1 MNSERTRFF
10 RSIRFRLTAW
20 YALILFIIIL
30 LLGVGVAKVLERELR
45 QDVDV
50 RLRASAEEVL
60 YQWQQS
66 MTFGGQNT
74 YLYVTTSPAE
84 FSFPSQ
90 LIQIVS
96 SDGRLLF
103 TSENLGQRQLPTI
116 AAGAGRNAGMR
127 YENTEL
133 DGATLRVLT
142 YPILLSRG
150 GVIGVI
156 NVAEPLIQIDDM
168 LSDLRRQF
176 LAAAMA
182 GALLAALAGWFLA
195 GRALKPV
202 DQMVYR
208 AQEIANSSSERLALD
223 QRLDVP
229 PTEDELARL
238 ATTFNNVLGQMEV
251 SFATQRQF
259 VADASHEL
267 RTPLTA
273 IRGNVDLLE
282 MQLRRSDALDD
293 DTERSII
300 DLKRESSRMSR
311 LTDDL
316 LTLARSEAPGGLAI
330 QCQPV
335 DLAEIAKDVVRTVLA
350 SGSDSERSQEL
361 SIEGDDEV
369 IVTGDRDRL
378 EQVMLI
384 LCDNARRY
392 SSAADSVVLRVTQDR
407 NGGRFSV
414 SDTGTGI
421 SSGDQQRIFTRFFR
435 SDASRERASGGTGLG
450 LAIAK
455 AIVNA
460 HGGEI
465 EVRSELGVG
474 STFTVILPNGGC
486 FERRA

>member
-1 MNSERTRFF
+1 MTSGHTRFF

-30 LLGVGVAKVLERELR
+30 MLGAGVAKVLERELR

-50 RLRASAEEVL
+50 RLRTSAEEML
-60 YQWQQS
+60 DQFQGS
-66 MTFGGQNT
+66 MQAGGQIAVIQT
-74 YLYVTTSPAE
+74 KTSPAT

-90 LIQIVS
+90 MIQLVGL
-96 SDGRLLF
+96 DGHVIF
-103 TSENLGQRQLPTI
+103 KTENLGLRVLPTVP
-116 AAGAGRNAGMR
+116 APVGREATMR
-127 YENTEL
+127 YENSEL

-142 YPILLSRG
+142 YPLYWPDR
-150 GVIGVI
+150 GVIGAI
-156 NVAEPLIQIDDM
+156 NVAEPLIQINDM

-176 LAAAMA
+176 FAAAIA
-182 GALLAALAGWFLA
+182 GALLAAVAGWFLA

-202 DQMVYR
+202 DQMVFR
-208 AQEIANSSSERLALD
+208 AQQIANSSRERLVLD

-229 PTEDELARL
+229 TTEDELARL

-251 SFATQRQF
+251 SFSTQRQF

-282 MQLRRSDALDD
+282 MQLRRGGEIDGGV
-293 DTERSII
+293 EQSIL
-300 DLKRESSRMSR
+300 DLKRESGRMSR
-311 LTDDL
+311 LTEDL

-330 QCQPV
+330 QCRPV
-335 DLAEIAKDVVRTVLA
+335 DLSEVAKDVVRTILA
-350 SGSDSERSQEL
+350 TGPEPVV
-361 SIEGDDEV
+361 SIEGNDEV
-369 IVTGDRDRL
+369 IVSGDRDRL

-392 SSAADSVVLRVTQDR
+392 TPQDGSIVLHLAQDR
-407 NGGRFSV
+407 NAARVSV
-414 SDTGTGI
+414 IDTGTGI
-421 SSGDQQRIFTRFFR
+421 STEDQQWIFTRFFR
-435 SDASRERASGGTGLG
+435 ADASRERASGGTGLG

-455 AIVNA
+455 AIVSA
-460 HGGEI
+460 HSGEI
-465 EVRSELGVG
+465 EVRSELGSG

-486 FERRA
+486 IDRSA

>member
-1 MNSERTRFF
+1 MTSERTRFF

-30 LLGVGVAKVLERELR
+30 LLGAGVAKVLERELR

-50 RLRASAEEVL
+50 RLRASAEEMLDQFQVT
-60 YQWQQS
+60 
-66 MTFGGQNT
+66 MEFGGQNT
-74 YLYVTTSPAE
+74 YLYTGSSPAE

-96 SDGRLLF
+96 ADGRLLF
-103 TSENLGQRQLPTI
+103 TSENLGDRQLPTVP
-116 AAGAGRNAGMR
+116 ATDGREASMR
-127 YENTEL
+127 YEDTVV
-133 DGATLRVLT
+133 DGESLRVLT
-142 YPILLSRG
+142 YPILLPQSQP
-150 GVIGVI
+150 IGAI
-156 NVAEPLIQIDDM
+156 NVAEPLIQVNDM

-176 LAAAMA
+176 FSAALA

-202 DQMVYR
+202 DQMVNR
-208 AQEIANSSSERLALD
+208 AQQIANSASERLALD

-238 ATTFNNVLGQMEV
+238 ATTFNSVLGQMEI
-251 SFATQRQF
+251 SFATQQQF

-282 MQLRRSDALDD
+282 MQLQRSGALDED
-293 DTERSII
+293 VERSLL
-300 DLKRESSRMSR
+300 DLKRESGRMSR

-330 QCQPV
+330 QCRPV
-335 DLAEIAKDVVRTVLA
+335 DLAEVAKDVVRTVIA
-350 SGSDSERSQEL
+350 SGAVPEF

-369 IVTGDRDRL
+369 IVSGDRDRL

-384 LCDNARRY
+384 LSDNARRY
-392 SSAADSVVLRVTQDR
+392 TPAEGSVVLKVTNVPSGAQL
-407 NGGRFSV
+407 SV
-414 SDTGTGI
+414 TDTGSGI
-421 SSGDQQRIFTRFFR
+421 SQEDQQRIFTRFFR
-435 SDASRERASGGTGLG
+435 ADASRERASGGTGLG

-455 AIVNA
+455 AIVTA

-465 EVRSELGVG
+465 EVRSEPGAG
-474 STFTVILPNGGC
+474 STFTVVLPRGGC
-486 FERRA
+486 VERKA

>member
-1 MNSERTRFF
+1 MTAGRTRFF

-20 YALILFIIIL
+20 YAIILFIIIL
-30 LLGVGVAKVLERELR
+30 LLGAGVAKVLERELR
-45 QDVDV
+45 QDVDD
-50 RLRASAEEVL
+50 RLRATAVEML
-60 YQWQQS
+60 DQFRFS
-66 MTFGGQNT
+66 MEFGGQNT
-74 YLYVTTSPAE
+74 VLYSQSPAV

-90 LIQIVS
+90 LIQLVDL
-96 SDGRLLF
+96 DGGIIYS
-103 TSENLGQRQLPTI
+103 TDNLGQRRLPTI
-116 AAGAGRNAGMR
+116 PAADGQDASIRFDNA
-127 YENTEL
+127 EV

-142 YPILLSRG
+142 YPIYLPNR
-150 GVIGVI
+150 GVIGAI
-156 NVAEPLIQIDDM
+156 NVAEPLIQIDSM

-176 LAAAMA
+176 LAAALA

-202 DQMVYR
+202 DQMVNR
-208 AQEIANSSSERLALD
+208 AQQIADSQTQRLALD

-238 ATTFNNVLGQMEV
+238 ATTFNHVLGKMEE
-251 SFATQRQF
+251 SLSTQRQF

-282 MQLRRSDALDD
+282 MQLRRGNAADEEIEQ
-293 DTERSII
+293 TIQ
-300 DLKRESSRMSR
+300 DLKRESGRMSR

-330 QCQPV
+330 QCGPV
-335 DLAEIAKDVVRTVLA
+335 DLSDVAKDVVRTVLA
-350 SGSDSERSQEL
+350 SGAQPEL
-361 SIEGDDEV
+361 SIEGDEHV
-369 IVTGDRDRL
+369 VVTGDRDRL

-392 SSAADSVVLRVTQDR
+392 TPADGTVTLRVS
-407 NGGRFSV
+407 GGPAGARFSV
-414 SDTGTGI
+414 IDTGSGI
-421 SSGDQQRIFTRFFR
+421 SEEDQQRIFTRFFR
-435 SDASRERASGGTGLG
+435 ADASRERASGGTGLG

-455 AIVNA
+455 AIVTA

-465 EVRSELGVG
+465 VVTSELGVG
-474 STFTVILPNGGC
+474 STFTVLLPYGGTC
-486 FERRA
+486 EGNA

>member
-1 MNSERTRFF
+1 MTSERTRFF

-20 YALILFIIIL
+20 YALILFVIIL
-30 LLGVGVAKVLERELR
+30 MLGAGVAKVLERELR

-50 RLRASAEEVL
+50 RLRNSAEEMLTQFRVSMEFGS
-60 YQWQQS
+60 QS
-66 MTFGGQNT
+66 TQIQ
-74 YLYVTTSPAE
+74 SAPPSE

-90 LIQIVS
+90 LLQIVS
-96 SDGRLLF
+96 SDGKVVF
-103 TSENLGQRQLPTI
+103 TSENLGQRQLPTVSTE
-116 AAGAGRNAGMR
+116 GDLEDQMR
-127 YENTEL
+127 YANVEVDGEN
-133 DGATLRVLT
+133 LRVLT
-142 YPILLSRG
+142 YPILLRDSG
-150 GVIGVI
+150 LNIGAI
-156 NVAEPLIQIDDM
+156 NVAEPFIQVDEM

-176 LAAAMA
+176 FAAAMA
-182 GALLAALAGWFLA
+182 GALLAAVAGWFLA

-202 DQMVYR
+202 DQMVFR
-208 AQEIANSSSERLALD
+208 AQQIANSPNERLALD

-282 MQLRRSDALDD
+282 MQLRRSKALDD
-293 DTERSII
+293 EVERSIL
-300 DLKRESSRMSR
+300 DLKRESGRMSR

-330 QCQPV
+330 QCRLV
-335 DLAEIAKDVVRTVLA
+335 DLSEVAKDVVRTVLA
-350 SGSDSERSQEL
+350 LGPEPEI
-361 SIEGDDEV
+361 SIEGDDQV
-369 IVTGDRDRL
+369 GVSGDRDRL

-392 SSAADSVVLRVTQDR
+392 TPADGSVVVRISQDKSAA
-407 NGGRFSV
+407 RFSV
-414 SDTGTGI
+414 TDTGTGI
-421 SSGDQQRIFTRFFR
+421 SPEDQQRIFTRFFR
-435 SDASRERASGGTGLG
+435 ADASRERASGGTGLG

-455 AIVNA
+455 AIVSA

-465 EVRSELGVG
+465 EVRSELGAG

-486 FERRA
+486 AERQP

>member
-1 MNSERTRFF
+1 MTSERTRFF

-20 YALILFIIIL
+20 YALILFVIIIL
-30 LLGVGVAKVLERELR
+30 LGAGVAKVLERELR
-45 QDVDV
+45 EDVDV
-50 RLRASAEEVL
+50 RLRTSAEELVNQFQVL
-60 YQWQQS
+60 MQ
-66 MTFGGQNT
+66 FGGQT
-74 YLYVTTSPAE
+74 PYIYSETSPAE

-90 LIQIVS
+90 LIQLVS
-96 SDGRLLF
+96 PEGRVIF
-103 TSENLGQRQLPTI
+103 STDNLGQRTLPTVQAPDGR
-116 AAGAGRNAGMR
+116 AASIR
-127 YENTEL
+127 YANTEL

-142 YPILLSRG
+142 YPIYLPEG
-150 GVIGVI
+150 GVIGAI
-156 NVAEPLIQIDDM
+156 NVAEPLIQINDM
-168 LSDLRRQF
+168 LSNLRRQF

-202 DQMVYR
+202 DQMVFR
-208 AQEIANSSSERLALD
+208 AQQIANSSTERLALD

-273 IRGNVDLLE
+273 IRGNVELLE
-282 MQLRRSDALDD
+282 MQLRRSGVLDD
-293 DTERSII
+293 ETERSIL
-300 DLKRESSRMSR
+300 DLKRESGRMSR

-330 QCQPV
+330 QCRQV

-350 SGSDSERSQEL
+350 SGAGPEL

-369 IVTGDRDRL
+369 IVSGDRDRL
-378 EQVMLI
+378 EQVVLN

-392 SSAADSVVLRVTQDR
+392 TPADGTIVLHVTNERSGARLSVT
-407 NGGRFSV
+407 
-414 SDTGTGI
+414 DTGTGI
-421 SSGDQQRIFTRFFR
+421 APEDQQRIFTRFFR
-435 SDASRERASGGTGLG
+435 ADASRERTSGGTGLG
-450 LAIAK
+450 LAIAR
-455 AIVNA
+455 AIVHA

-474 STFTVILPNGGC
+474 STFTVTLPSGGC
-486 FERRA
+486 VERSAYTR

>member
-1 MNSERTRFF
+1 MTSERTRFF

-30 LLGVGVAKVLERELR
+30 LLGASVAKVLERELR
-45 QDVDV
+45 QDVDT
-50 RLRASAEEVL
+50 RLRVTAEEMLDQFWV
-60 YQWQQS
+60 S
-66 MTFGGQNT
+66 MEYGGQNT
-74 YLYVTTSPAE
+74 VLLSETSPAE

-90 LIQIVS
+90 LIQIVGS
-96 SDGRLLF
+96 GDQLLF
-103 TSENLGQRQLPTI
+103 TSENLGARQLPTV
-116 AAGAGRNAGMR
+116 AAPADRDVGMR
-127 YENTEL
+127 YENAVL

-142 YPILLSRG
+142 YPIVLPERG
-150 GVIGVI
+150 ELGVI
-156 NVAEPLIQIDDM
+156 NVAEPLIQINDM

-176 LAAAMA
+176 LAAAIA

-202 DQMVYR
+202 DQMVLR
-208 AQEIANSSSERLALD
+208 AQQIADISNERLALD

-251 SFATQRQF
+251 ALATQRQF

-282 MQLRRSDALDD
+282 MQLRRNGGLDQEI
-293 DTERSII
+293 ERSIL
-300 DLKRESSRMSR
+300 DLKRESGRMTR
-311 LTDDL
+311 LTNDL

-330 QCQPV
+330 ECVPV
-335 DLAEIAKDVVRTVLA
+335 DLSEIAKDVVRTILA
-350 SGSDSERSQEL
+350 TGPKPEI
-361 SIEGDDEV
+361 SIEGDDQV
-369 IVTGDRDRL
+369 VVSGDRDRL
-378 EQVMLI
+378 EQVLLV

-392 SSAADSVVLRVTQDR
+392 TPEDGAIIVRIAKGVNDARVSVADS
-407 NGGRFSV
+407 GA
-414 SDTGTGI
+414 GI
-421 SSGDQQRIFTRFFR
+421 APEDQARIFTRFYR
-435 SDASRERASGGTGLG
+435 ADASRERTSGGTGLG

-455 AIVNA
+455 AIVTA

-465 EVRSELGVG
+465 EVSSQLGAG
-474 STFTVILPNGGC
+474 STFTVVLPDGGC
-486 FERRA
+486 IERPS

>member
-1 MNSERTRFF
+1 MTSERTRFF

-30 LLGVGVAKVLERELR
+30 LLGAGVANVLERELR

-50 RLRASAEEVL
+50 RLRASAEEML
-60 YQWQQS
+60 NQFQIS
-66 MTFGGQNT
+66 MEFGGQMNLET
-74 YLYVTTSPAE
+74 ASPAT

-90 LIQIVS
+90 LVQIAS
-96 SDGRLLF
+96 SDGHLLY
-103 TSENLGQRQLPTI
+103 TSENLGQRQLSAVPA
-116 AAGAGRNAGMR
+116 AAGREASMR

-133 DGATLRVLT
+133 DGATLRLLT
-142 YPILLSRG
+142 YPIYLENI
-150 GVIGVI
+150 GVIGTI
-156 NVAEPLIQIDDM
+156 NVAEPLLQINDM

-176 LAAAMA
+176 FAAAMA
-182 GALLAALAGWFLA
+182 GALLAAVAGWFLA

-202 DQMVYR
+202 DQMVFR
-208 AQEIANSSSERLALD
+208 AQQIANGSNDRLALD

-273 IRGNVDLLE
+273 IRGNVELLE
-282 MQLRRSDALDD
+282 MQLRRSGSLDD
-293 DTERSII
+293 ENERSLL
-300 DLKRESSRMSR
+300 DLKRESGRMSR

-316 LTLARSEAPGGLAI
+316 LTLARSEAPGGLPI
-330 QCQPV
+330 QCRTV
-335 DLAEIAKDVVRTVLA
+335 DLSAIAKDAVRTVLA
-350 SGSDSERSQEL
+350 SGPVPAV

-369 IVTGDRDRL
+369 AITGDRDRL

-392 SSAADSVVLRVTQDR
+392 TPADGSVVLRIAQDL
-407 NGGRFSV
+407 NGARFSV
-414 SDTGTGI
+414 TDTGTGI
-421 SSGDQQRIFTRFFR
+421 SPDDRQRIFTRFFR
-435 SDASRERASGGTGLG
+435 SDASRERTSGGTGLG

-455 AIVNA
+455 AIVTA
-460 HGGEI
+460 HGGDI
-465 EVRSELGVG
+465 EVTSELGSG
-474 STFTVILPNGGC
+474 STFAVVLPNGGC
-486 FERRA
+486 VERSS

>member
-1 MNSERTRFF
+1 MTFERTRFF

-30 LLGVGVAKVLERELR
+30 LLGAGVAKVLERELR
-45 QDVDV
+45 QDVDL
-50 RLRASAEEVL
+50 RLRASAEEMLDQFQV
-60 YQWQQS
+60 S
-66 MTFGGQNT
+66 MEFGGQST
-74 YLYVTTSPAE
+74 VLYSDASPAE

-103 TSENLGQRQLPTI
+103 TSENLGQRQLPTVP
-116 AAGAGRNAGMR
+116 ASTGDDASMR
-127 YENTEL
+127 YENAEL

-142 YPILLSRG
+142 YPILLPER
-150 GVIGVI
+150 GVIGAI
-156 NVAEPLIQIDDM
+156 NVAEPLIQINDM

-176 LAAAMA
+176 FAAALA

-202 DQMVYR
+202 DQMVDR
-208 AQEIANSSSERLALD
+208 AQQIASSPNERLALD

-282 MQLRRSDALDD
+282 MQLQRGGSLDEEV
-293 DTERSII
+293 ERSIV
-300 DLKRESSRMSR
+300 DLKRESGRMSR

-330 QCQPV
+330 QCRPV
-335 DLAEIAKDVVRTVLA
+335 DLAMLAKDVVRTVLV
-350 SGSDSERSQEL
+350 SGPEPAL

-369 IVTGDRDRL
+369 LITGDGDRL

-392 SSAADSVVLRVTQDR
+392 TPTDGSIVLRIAKDL
-407 NGGRFSV
+407 GGARFSV
-414 SDTGTGI
+414 SDNGSGI
-421 SSGDQQRIFTRFFR
+421 SSEEQTRIFTRFYR
-435 SDASRERASGGTGLG
+435 ADASRERSSGGTGLG
-450 LAIAK
+450 LAIAR
-455 AIVNA
+455 AIVTA

-465 EVRSELGVG
+465 DVRSEVGFG

-486 FERRA
+486 AERHA

>member
-1 MNSERTRFF
+1 MTSERTRFF

-30 LLGVGVAKVLERELR
+30 MLGAGVAKVLERELR

-50 RLRASAEEVL
+50 RLRGSAEEML
-60 YQWQQS
+60 DQFRIS
-66 MTFGGQNT
+66 MEFGGQNAV
-74 YLYVTTSPAE
+74 LYTQTSPAT

-90 LIQIVS
+90 MIQLVS
-96 SDGRLLF
+96 QDGKVIF
-103 TSENLGQRQLPTI
+103 STENLGNRELPTI
-116 AAGAGRNAGMR
+116 PAAVGRDATMR

-142 YPILLSRG
+142 YPIYLPER
-150 GVIGVI
+150 GVIGAI
-156 NVAEPLIQIDDM
+156 NVAEPLIQVNSM
-168 LSDLRRQF
+168 LTDLRRQF
-176 LAAAMA
+176 FAAALA

-208 AQEIANSSSERLALD
+208 AQQIANSPNDRLALD

-282 MQLRRSDALDD
+282 LQLRRGGIADQEVDRTIL
-293 DTERSII
+293 
-300 DLKRESSRMSR
+300 DLKRESGRMSR

-330 QCQPV
+330 QCRPV
-335 DLAEIAKDVVRTVLA
+335 ELSEVAKDVVRTVLA
-350 SGSDSERSQEL
+350 SGPKPEL

-369 IVTGDRDRL
+369 VVSGDRDRL

-392 SSAADSVVLRVTQDR
+392 TPEDGSIVMRISQEKSGA
-407 NGGRFSV
+407 RFSV
-414 SDTGTGI
+414 TDSGTGI
-421 SSGDQQRIFTRFFR
+421 STDDQQRIFTRFFR
-435 SDASRERASGGTGLG
+435 ADVSRERASGGTGLG

-455 AIVNA
+455 AIVAA

-465 EVRSELGVG
+465 EVRSELGLG

-486 FERRA
+486 VDRGD

>member
-30 LLGVGVAKVLERELR
+30 LLGAGVAMVLERELR

-50 RLRASAEEVL
+50 RLQSTAEEMLDQFQVL
-60 YQWQQS
+60 
-66 MTFGGQNT
+66 MAGGGHST
-74 YLYVTTSPAE
+74 YLYTAAPSE

-90 LIQIVS
+90 LIQLVS
-96 SDGRLLF
+96 EDGRVLMA
-103 TSENLGQRQLPTI
+103 TENLGDRILPTVP
-116 AAGAGRNAGMR
+116 ALDGQEQTMR
-127 YENTEL
+127 FETTDL

-142 YPILLSRG
+142 YPIALSERG
-150 GVIGVI
+150 TIGAI
-156 NVAEPLIQIDDM
+156 NVAEPLIQINDM
-168 LSDLRRQF
+168 LSNLRRQF
-176 LAAAMA
+176 FAAAMA

-202 DQMVYR
+202 DQMVNR
-208 AQEIANSSSERLALD
+208 AQQIARTSSERLAFD

-238 ATTFNNVLGQMEV
+238 ATTFNSVLGQMELA
-251 SFATQRQF
+251 FATQRQF

-282 MQLRRSDALDD
+282 MQLQRGRGFNEDIEGSLQ
-293 DTERSII
+293 
-300 DLKRESSRMSR
+300 DLKREAGRMSR
-311 LTDDL
+311 LTEDL
-316 LTLARSEAPGGLAI
+316 LTLARSEAPGGLPI
-330 QCQPV
+330 QCASV
-335 DLAEIAKDVVRTVLA
+335 DLAEVAKDVVRTVLA
-350 SGSDSERSQEL
+350 TGPEPEV

-369 IVTGDRDRL
+369 PVIGDRDRL

-392 SSAADSVVLRVTQDR
+392 TPADGSIVLRVT
-407 NGGRFSV
+407 NYMGGAQFSV
-414 SDTGTGI
+414 TDTGIGI
-421 SSGDQQRIFTRFFR
+421 SPEDQSRIFTRFFR
-435 SDASRERASGGTGLG
+435 ADESRERRSGGTGLG

-455 AIVNA
+455 AIVSA
-460 HGGEI
+460 HGGDI
-465 EVRSELGVG
+465 DVRSEVGVG
-474 STFTVILPNGGC
+474 STFIVTLPSGGC
-486 FERRA
+486 VERRV

>member
-1 MNSERTRFF
+1 MTSERTRFF

-30 LLGVGVAKVLERELR
+30 LLGAGVAKTLERELR

-50 RLRASAEEVL
+50 RLRVSAEEVL
-60 YQWQQS
+60 RQWQES
-66 MTFGGQNT
+66 MTFGGQSNFI
-74 YLYVTTSPAE
+74 YVTTSPAE

-90 LIQIVS
+90 LVQIVS
-96 SDGRLLF
+96 SDGRVLF
-103 TSENLGQRQLPTI
+103 TSESLGQRELPTVP
-116 AAGAGRNAGMR
+116 AGAGGESTTR

-133 DGATLRVLT
+133 DGADLRVLT
-142 YPILLSRG
+142 YPIRYAG
-150 GVIGVI
+150 VGVIGAI
-156 NVAEPLIQIDDM
+156 NVAEPLIQVNDM
-168 LSDLRRQF
+168 LSDLRRQVF
-176 LAAAMA
+176 AAAIA
-182 GALLAALAGWFLA
+182 GALLAAIAGWFLA

-202 DQMVYR
+202 DQMVFR
-208 AQEIANSSSERLALD
+208 AQEIANSPNERLALD

-282 MQLRRSDALDD
+282 MQLRRSGSLDD
-293 DTERSII
+293 DVNRSIL
-300 DLKRESSRMSR
+300 DLKRESGRMSR

-330 QCQPV
+330 QCHTV
-335 DLAEIAKDVVRTVLA
+335 DLSEIAKDVVRSVLA
-350 SGSDSERSQEL
+350 SGPGPVF
-361 SIEGDDEV
+361 SIEGDDEA

-392 SSAADSVVLRVTQDR
+392 TPADGSVVLRVKQVK
-407 NGGRFSV
+407 NGARFSV
-414 SDTGTGI
+414 ADTGAGVAPD
-421 SSGDQQRIFTRFFR
+421 DQQRIFTRFFR
-435 SDASRERASGGTGLG
+435 ADASRERESGGTGLG
-450 LAIAK
+450 LAIAR
-455 AIVNA
+455 AIVSA

-465 EVRSELGVG
+465 EVQSEPGAG
-474 STFTVILPNGGC
+474 STFTVMLPNGAC
-486 FERRA
+486 VERNA